1 MCLGI
6 PGRIVGIVDTEH
18 HIATADVS
26 GVKRKVSIGLLT
38 PGGVQVG
45 DWVLI
50 HVGFAISRID
60 EEEARRT
67 QEFLE
72 DLGQPYR
79 DEMQQFQESRID

>member
-6 PGRIVGIVDTEH
+6 PGRIAEIVDAEH
-18 HIATADVS
+18 HLATVDVS
-26 GVKRKVSIGLLT
+26 GVRRKVCIGLLN
-38 PGGVQVG
+38 PGEVQVG

-60 EEEARRT
+60 EDEARRS
-67 QEFLE
+67 QEFLQE
-72 DLGQPYR
+72 LGQPYR